1 MNKIKPLYLLI
12 ATIAI
17 ILIVLAIIIFTIKK
31 TTPKTESNLSQV
43 GDSMY
48 LKYIHLNQEENEI
61 YYFDDVLLNFYKIKD
76 NKAQALTNS
85 IFLTV
90 KNVQWS
96 KDNNFVLIEALNY
109 PFQYQGSTSPIS
121 NSSLGENV
129 RTWWIFDFSNQEAKL
144 LKQGATLVNGAI
156 FSPDSQKLSYS
167 LPNADQTKNS
177 IYLSNFD
184 SSQPEKIM
192 DLAQGVPINW
202 SPDGNSII
210 IQTTDNDQPSLKI
223 FNIEQNQEIANIKY
237 AQNGKFSPDSKK
249 VLFDYTEDFEQQ
261 IPSICD
267 LSNPTQI
274 SKLNLETDVEKII
287 WYNDQK
293 LLVSIPAEKE
303 NLYLFD
309 PVTNKKDVVASFDR
323 GTNPQDLLL
332 TRDKKTLYF
341 VSNNLLY
348 KLKL

>member
-1 MNKIKPLYLLI
+1 MSKIKPLYLLI
-12 ATIAI
+12 AIIVI
-17 ILIVLAIIIFTIKK
+17 ILIILVVIIFSVSK
-31 TTPKTESNLSQV
+31 TNPKTENNLSQV

-48 LKYIHLNQEENEI
+48 LKYIHLNQDENEI
-61 YYFDDVLLNFYKIKD
+61 YYFDDVLFNFYKIKD
-76 NKAQALTNS
+76 GRAQALTDS

-90 KNVQWS
+90 KNVLWS
-96 KDNNFVLIEALNY
+96 KDNNLVLIKALNY
-109 PFQYQGSTSPIS
+109 PFQYLGSTSPVS
-121 NSSLGENV
+121 DMSLEENKE
-129 RTWWIFDFSNQEAKL
+129 TWWIYDFSSQEAKL
-144 LKQGATLVNGAI
+144 LKSGETLVSGAI

-167 LPNADQTKNS
+167 VPNSDQVENS
-177 IYLSNFD
+177 IFISNID
-184 SSQPEKIM
+184 GSQPQKIM
-192 DLAQGVPINW
+192 EVTQGIPINW
-202 SPDGNSII
+202 SPDGENIL
-210 IQTTDNDQPSLKI
+210 IQSTDNDQPSLKI

-249 VLFDYTEDFEQQ
+249 VLFDYTEEFEQQ

-303 NLYLFD
+303 TLYLFD
-309 PVTNKKDVVASFDR
+309 PATNKKEVIASFDR
-323 GTNPQDLLL
+323 DTNPLDLLL
-332 TRDKKTLYF
+332 TKDKKTLYF